1 MTRPQMIY
9 DDRTLLILLQSS
21 NTSAVTRAYRHN
33 TIEGTIM
40 AEEKRE
46 KFIMFIF
53 DEEEV
58 ILNEVR
64 KYNHVPFG
72 DFSTSLQFKCNDER
86 SHPIDT

>member
-33 TIEGTIM
+33 PIESTIM

-72 DFSTSLQFKCNDER
+72 DLSTLLQFQWNDER